1 MFGGEL
7 MNDEYVDLA
16 HGHALHNLDAD
27 EERQVADILTGPES
41 ADFEAT
47 VRQTSETLASLSS
60 VTLVEPPPALRSR
73 LLAQI
78 SAESNQPPGAIAA
91 PAPQLDELAERR
103 SSKRGRWR
111 IAVAAA
117 AAAVVLL
124 AGGVFIGQQLQTEQ
138 TPSTASTILNASDAR
153 TADAA
158 VATGGTATVVYS
170 VKEHAAVV
178 IMNDVAKLPAESVY
192 QMWLIPSSGNPVS
205 AGLIATDTVAATTT
219 AVVSDVG
226 DATAWALSIEPA
238 GGSPQPTNPIVK
250 VALA

>member
-16 HGHALHNLDAD
+16 HGQALNNLDSD
-27 EERQVADILTGPES
+27 EQRRVADILAGPES

-47 VRQTSETLASLSS
+47 VRQTDETLASLSS
-60 VTLVEPPPALRSR
+60 VTLVEPPPGLRGR

-78 SAESNQPPGAIAA
+78 MAESNQRPGEESAV
-91 PAPQLDELAERR
+91 DELAQRR
-103 SSKRGRWR
+103 TVKAGRWR

-117 AAAVVLL
+117 AAAVVVL
-124 AGGVFIGQQLQTEQ
+124 AGGVFIGQQLQPEQ
-138 TPSTASTILNASDAR
+138 TPSTAATVLDAPDAR
-153 TADAA
+153 TAEAA

-170 VKEHAAVV
+170 RKERAAVV
-178 IMNDVAKLPAESVY
+178 IMNDVAKPAADTVY

-205 AGLIATDTVAATTT
+205 AGLIATDAVAPTTT
-219 AVVSDVG
+219 AVVTDVG
-226 DATAWALSIEPA
+226 DATAWALSIEPT

-250 VALA
+250 VAFA